1 MKVGLDGFIPVDSR
15 RESEYMSLY
24 VHEHFTPPQCTH
36 KVHSLVLV
44 RELKLTEVVYVT
56 TLVRV
61 TLS

>member
-15 RESEYMSLY
+15 RESEHMRLFD
-24 VHEHFTPPQCTH
+24 HEHFTPPQCTH

-44 RELKLTEVVYVT
+44 RELKPSEVFYVM
-56 TLVRV
+56 TLVRI